1 VEFCFGVAPSCAEE
15 VNFCADYLGIFRTLG
30 DGGFP
35 LDFAKPM
42 LEFQSIHSD
51 VWGKHF

>member
-1 VEFCFGVAPSCAEE
+1 MTTHTFTAANGRK
-15 VNFCADYLGIFRTLG
+15 YLVRLVKHGDRYGRTGCLQH
-30 DGGFP
+30 DS
-35 LDFAKPM
+35 AKPM